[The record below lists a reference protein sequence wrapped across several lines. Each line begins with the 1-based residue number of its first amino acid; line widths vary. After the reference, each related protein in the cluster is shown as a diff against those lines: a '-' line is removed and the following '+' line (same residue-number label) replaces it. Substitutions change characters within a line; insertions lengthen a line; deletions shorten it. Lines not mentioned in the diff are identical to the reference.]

1 MQGHFSQYQGHS
13 KCLIIG
19 ASITI
24 LIVLITTIT
33 IIMFEI
39 DFHLKMNSNLSISTY
54 FVHSKCT
61 QCQVLKFGKKRLA
74 EGEEGMLHG
83 LTPSQ
88 LVLLPI

>member
-1 MQGHFSQYQGHS
+1 MQGHFSQCRGHS
-13 KCLIIG
+13 KCSIIG

-54 FVHSKCT
+54 FIHSKYT
-61 QCQVLKFGKKRLA
+61 
-74 EGEEGMLHG
+74 
-83 LTPSQ
+83 
-88 LVLLPI
+88 